1 MAKVSLYSIL
11 EQCSQLKNKPERV
24 MALQQNQSETMKA
37 VLQYMFHPAVKFLL
51 PEGEPPPYTPSPYET
66 SAGLFSQIRKLNYF
80 VENGAP
86 NLKQIQRERLFI
98 ELLETVDP
106 KDAILLIHL
115 KDKKSP
121 FKGLTED
128 VVIAAFPELFP
139 T

>member
-11 EQCSQLKNKPERV
+11 KKCSEQKNKPERIA
-24 MALQQNQSETMKA
+24 ALQYNQSEAMKA

-51 PEGEPPPYTPSPYET
+51 PEGTPPYTPSPFET
-66 SAGLFSQIRKLNYF
+66 SSRLFGEIRKLNYF
-80 VENGAP
+80 VENGSP

-106 KDAILLIHL
+106 EDALLLIHL

-128 VVIAAFPELFP
+128 VVVAAFPELFP